1 MAATDDP
8 GTVAQLRPVALFDGG
23 IEGVAVEMGD
33 GKIVKLPVPKDARRS
48 AGRAGL
54 DISVRPA
61 AAVAAEGLH
70 GAIIEPIGGRA
81 KTSARPGGRGTG
93 RWRLDRVGGEVA
105 GRLAGR
111 YPCDAEQGNRESR
124 EVELDGK

>member
-1 MAATDDP
+1 MAATDDH

-54 DISVRPA
+54 GISVRPA

-70 GAIIEPIGGRA
+70 GAIIEPIR
-81 KTSARPGGRGTG
+81 RPREDIRPSRWTGDGKVEVGPRGRGSCG
-93 RWRLDRVGGEVA
+93 QACRAISLRCGA
-105 GRLAGR
+105 G
-111 YPCDAEQGNRESR
+111 
-124 EVELDGK
+124 

>member
-1 MAATDDP
+1 MAAADDH

-54 DISVRPA
+54 GISVRPA